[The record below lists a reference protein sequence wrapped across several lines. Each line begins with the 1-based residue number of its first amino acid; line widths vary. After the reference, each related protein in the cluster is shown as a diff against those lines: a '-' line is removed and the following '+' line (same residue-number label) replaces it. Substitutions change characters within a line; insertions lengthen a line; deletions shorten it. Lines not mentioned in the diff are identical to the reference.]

1 VGNFRGN
8 VSSTADYVP
17 EPHLISINA
26 DQTLNVK
33 IKETHPKEEKMKQ
46 LPQVLFWLGLIS
58 IPFAWLVWYV
68 GPQMEMVRPVLA
80 SISDPALRA
89 ALQEAHAERLG
100 IWVAVWPVTLL
111 VLSQI
116 LEWKIQVQE

>member
-1 VGNFRGN
+1 
-8 VSSTADYVP
+8 
-17 EPHLISINA
+17 
-26 DQTLNVK
+26 
-33 IKETHPKEEKMKQ
+33 MKQ

-80 SISDPALRA
+80 SINDPALRA

-100 IWVAVWPVTLL
+100 LWVAVWPVTLL

-116 LEWKIQVQE
+116 LEWKMQDLRNR

>member
-1 VGNFRGN
+1 
-8 VSSTADYVP
+8 
-17 EPHLISINA
+17 
-26 DQTLNVK
+26 
-33 IKETHPKEEKMKQ
+33 MKQ

-58 IPFAWLVWYV
+58 IPFAWLAWYV
-68 GPQMEMVRPVLA
+68 GPQMEMVLA

-100 IWVAVWPVTLL
+100 LWVAVRPATLL

-116 LEWKIQVQE
+116 VEWNMEE